1 MKSDGGIQIATM
13 SPLASIRGK
22 RTSGRAE
29 PGSGIAKEREIFH
42 LAKP

>member
-1 MKSDGGIQIATM
+1 MKSDAGIQIATM

-22 RTSGRAE
+22 TNVGRAE
-29 PGSGIAKEREIFH
+29 PGSGIAKEREIFL